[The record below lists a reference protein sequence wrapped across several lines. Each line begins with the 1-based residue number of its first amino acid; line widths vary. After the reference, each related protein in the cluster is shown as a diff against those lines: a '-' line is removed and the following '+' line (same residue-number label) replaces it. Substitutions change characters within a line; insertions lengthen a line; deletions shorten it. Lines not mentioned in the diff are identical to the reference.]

1 MKKKMTVI
9 CALLALVGITSYSVS
24 GTYAKYV
31 AEASYSD
38 TARVAKWGFKNKT
51 VAIDLFAKSY
61 TTTLAG
67 QDNAIDVNSSNDEKV
82 VAPGTSGIYIFKF
95 DDNMPETNYELT
107 VSDNSSL
114 DEITTKGNGQMKYYI
129 KEVAA
134 GGPVPATFNDA
145 GFNKTAASTE
155 KFNTLSDLVTGLG
168 SLLNGVYGAN
178 SAPNKTY
185 VIGWE
190 WEFDGNDSEDTN
202 LGNGIAKGA
211 TEAGA
216 QAKVELK
223 VKIDVVQSEKKP
235 TK

>member
-51 VAIDLFAKSY
+51 IAIDLFAKSY
-61 TTTLAG
+61 TTTMSG
-67 QDNAIDVNSSNDEKV
+67 QDNATDVVSSNTDKV
-82 VAPGTSGIYIFKF
+82 VAPGTSGFYIFKL

-107 VSDNSSL
+107 VSDNSSV

-129 KEVAA
+129 RDITGNTAA
-134 GGPVPATFNDA
+134 TTFE
-145 GFNKTAASTE
+145 GFNFQDSE
-155 KFNTLSDLVTGLG
+155 KCNSIADLVAGIGTQ
-168 SLLNGVYGAN
+168 LNGVYAAN
-178 SAPNKTY
+178 TAPNHTY
-185 VIGWE
+185 VIGWK

-202 LGNGIAKGA
+202 LGNGIATDG
-211 TEAGA
+211 TEGP

-223 VKIDVVQSEKKP
+223 VKIDVTQSEKKP